1 MAAIQIQCTDQRST
15 RLLLELFQR
24 SADGSADTL
33 LRRGVVAAGAAV
45 TVDTAADQYLVV
57 SDFGDGAGKSVDNW

>member
-1 MAAIQIQCTDQRST
+1 MAAIQVQCTDNRST

-24 SADGSADTL
+24 SADGSSSL
-33 LRRGVVAAGAAV
+33 VREGLVPAGTAV
-45 TVDTAADQYLVV
+45 TVQTAADQYLVV

>member
-1 MAAIQIQCTDQRST
+1 MAAIQVQCTDSRST

-24 SADGSADTL
+24 NADGSGGTL
-33 LRRGVVAAGAAV
+33 VRQGLVAAGTAV